1 MGKNLPANAG
11 DTRYV
16 CLIPGLGRSPGE
28 GNDNPLQF
36 SCLEN
41 PHGQKSLAGYSPWCC
56 NKSDMT
62 EQLST
67 AQHKHIVDSQYC
79 VIFKYTASYFL
90 KNCRIVLQN
99 AYTILHSYKQHT
111 QVSISI
117 FLHSCSH
124 LLLSIFF
131 IIAISVA
138 VSVTHCRTQL
148 LLNDKLYSQIYSNSL

>member
-1 MGKNLPANAG
+1 
-11 DTRYV
+11 
-16 CLIPGLGRSPGE
+16 
-28 GNDNPLQF
+28 
-36 SCLEN
+36 
-41 PHGQKSLAGYSPWCC
+41 
-56 NKSDMT
+56 MT

-99 AYTILHSYKQHT
+99 AYTILHSYKQCM
-111 QVSISI
+111 QVPISI

-131 IIAISVA
+131 IIAILVA
-138 VSVTHCRTQL
+138 VSG
-148 LLNDKLYSQIYSNSL
+148 NSL